1 LFFQLNYFH
10 SIYFSFKS
18 KETAIPFVWPLKLK
32 IDVILKSISIINE
45 DKEKD
50 CSKFESNNE
59 FFDNLREKASKT
71 ISSVSR
77 DQYLDH
83 IESNI
88 EENSL
93 KISDKTNKTITTT
106 FTKVY
111 ENEGLIQSII
121 IIID

>member
-1 LFFQLNYFH
+1 LFFQFNYFD
-10 SIYFSFKS
+10 SICFSFKS

-50 CSKFESNNE
+50 CSRFQSNNE
-59 FFDNLREKASKT
+59 SFDNLREKASKT
-71 ISSVSR
+71 MASVSR
-77 DQYLDH
+77 DQCLDL

-88 EENSL
+88 EQNSL